1 MVAPVVGAGGR
12 SGGGRPP
19 LTCAC
24 VGHPFVDAMR
34 PLLDAI
40 GAELVPATD
49 ATDGDVPLAWDGE
62 TVAVVRLPDMNDA
75 LDRQVTLVESEL
87 GGRLGELPFEA
98 KRRAVAM
105 LEARGAF
112 TVRKGVERVA
122 DAMGVSRFTI
132 YSYLN
137 ASKVDAE
144 GTDT

>member
-1 MVAPVVGAGGR
+1 
-12 SGGGRPP
+12 
-19 LTCAC
+19 
-24 VGHPFVDAMR
+24 MR

-40 GAELVPATD
+40 GAELVSEAD
-49 ATDGDVPLAWDGE
+49 ATDGDVPLAWHGE

-87 GGRLGELPFEA
+87 GGRLVELPFEA